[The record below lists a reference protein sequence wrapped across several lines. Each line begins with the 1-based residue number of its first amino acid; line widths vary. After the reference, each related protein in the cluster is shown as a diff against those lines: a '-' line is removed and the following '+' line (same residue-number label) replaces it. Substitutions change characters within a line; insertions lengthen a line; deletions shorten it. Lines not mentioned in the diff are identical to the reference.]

1 MAGVYAEALQNID
14 DLTKK
19 VKNNRNEKDRIKV
32 MDVEIIFLY
41 FLFARHKVCD
51 AWQAT
56 EEEYERTLQD
66 EAKDLEQLLN
76 KRNLLL
82 SKQDDCKKKI
92 RDLGSLPSDAFERY
106 FILLGIFVDRSSNG
120 I

>member
-1 MAGVYAEALQNID
+1 MWRL
-14 DLTKK
+14 
-19 VKNNRNEKDRIKV
+19 
-32 MDVEIIFLY
+32 FLLL
-41 FLFARHKVCD
+41 FLFSRHKICD
-51 AWQAT
+51 ALQAT

-106 FILLGIFVDRSSNG
+106 FIYLGIFVDRLSKR